1 VTSNNEEELKVDY
14 AKESQKLVSEKF
26 NVAPEE

>member
-14 AKESQKLVSEKF
+14 AKARQKLVSENF